1 MLTVVN
7 EGAYSLAERQTGESS
22 RLTREKSETDPD
34 QQTSVRSEKSDE
46 NIHARLTLRS
56 GEHVKDDLDKAYT
69 LFQRPRK
76 RRANLETAQRI
87 LLKAELELIHLDSS
101 LRRRMYWGLMTVEKE
116 LSRYSGFET
125 AEKTEHIN
133 QAQKYIVEVEKT
145 VPSSD
150 ASLRAQVSLELH
162 IIKGINKG
170 NIGLRSGSRYE
181 RTEETEVGG

>member
-1 MLTVVN
+1 M
-7 EGAYSLAERQTGESS
+7 
-22 RLTREKSETDPD
+22 
-34 QQTSVRSEKSDE
+34 
-46 NIHARLTLRS
+46 
-56 GEHVKDDLDKAYT
+56 KDDLDKAYT

-76 RRANLETAQRI
+76 RRANLEAAQRI
-87 LLKAELELIHLDSS
+87 LLKAELELINLDSS

-116 LSRYSGFET
+116 LSRYGGFET

-162 IIKGINKG
+162 IIKGIKA
-170 NIGLRSGSRYE
+170 ILDF
-181 RTEETEVGG
+181 EVNQDVNELKRLKAEAKRGIEASLGKLQEVDPKSYGKVCKAAMEWQEKFSS